1 MARSPHWTHSKG
13 KRGMSGEARIE
24 TPWWRGNS
32 GYQWLVFTIVGIA
45 WLFDNMDQRIFSLAR
60 IPALTNLMG
69 LPPGNLDLQAFGKVV
84 TAIFLIGWGIGG
96 LTIGALGDRYGRVRM
111 MNWSILIYAAGTG
124 GTPPAQTPEQFLVLR
139 ALTGFGIGG
148 LFGLCVAIIAESF
161 SGNSRVAMLAGLQV
175 LSTVGNVGAALS
187 KMGLDGLAG
196 GGALAPD
203 SVWRWLFALG
213 TPPI

>member
-1 MARSPHWTHSKG
+1 
-13 KRGMSGEARIE
+13 
-24 TPWWRGNS
+24 
-32 GYQWLVFTIVGIA
+32 
-45 WLFDNMDQRIFSLAR
+45 
-60 IPALTNLMG
+60 
-69 LPPGNLDLQAFGKVV
+69 
-84 TAIFLIGWGIGG
+84 IFLIGWGIGG

-213 TPPI
+213 TPPILVAAASMLFLKETDAWLKLKAEGRLPKTMFGSYR